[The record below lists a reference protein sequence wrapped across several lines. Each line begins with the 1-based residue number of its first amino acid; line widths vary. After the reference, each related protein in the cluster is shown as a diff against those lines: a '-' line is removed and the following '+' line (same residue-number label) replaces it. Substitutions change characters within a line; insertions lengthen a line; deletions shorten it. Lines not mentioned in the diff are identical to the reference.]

1 MKDFKTQKQIENVE
15 TFFENEHLR
24 WKSLYKE
31 KYIPTD
37 LAKIK
42 RKIISSNFISKYL
55 PKNSKVLDVGCGAGM
70 VSLELANQGYEIE
83 GIDVSKKM
91 INLCE
96 EQFKSLEINKDKFK
110 FKEGNIFELDLKENS
125 YDGII
130 ALGFLEYQKIESTSL
145 DYLYKILKPNGFIVI

>member
-42 RKIISSNFISKYL
+42 RKITLIVIKTNIL
-55 PKNSKVLDVGCGAGM
+55 NPETNIIINHEADNSK
-70 VSLELANQGYEIE
+70 
-83 GIDVSKKM
+83 
-91 INLCE
+91 LCPR
-96 EQFKSLEINKDKFK
+96 S
-110 FKEGNIFELDLKENS
+110 G
-125 YDGII
+125 
-130 ALGFLEYQKIESTSL
+130 
-145 DYLYKILKPNGFIVI
+145 